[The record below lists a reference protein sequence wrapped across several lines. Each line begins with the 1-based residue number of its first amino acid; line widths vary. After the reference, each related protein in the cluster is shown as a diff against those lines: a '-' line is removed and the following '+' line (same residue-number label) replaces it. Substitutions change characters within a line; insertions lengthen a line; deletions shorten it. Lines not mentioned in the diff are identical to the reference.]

1 MFLYGVQ
8 MISSLSKSSL
18 GMKIGIFKSFG
29 WSDTDIITMV
39 QRLPFCLT
47 LSEAK
52 IRKVLKFF
60 MGELGYESSYIASH
74 PTLLMF
80 SLEKR
85 VLPRKKILELLKE
98 KDLIN
103 LVPCLYTI
111 MKCSECKFLENYVRC
126 LRDEMPDVYDFY
138 IKSGK

>member
-1 MFLYGVQ
+1 
-8 MISSLSKSSL
+8 
-18 GMKIGIFKSFG
+18 
-29 WSDTDIITMV
+29 
-39 QRLPFCLT
+39 
-47 LSEAK
+47 
-52 IRKVLKFF
+52 
-60 MGELGYESSYIASH
+60 
-74 PTLLMF
+74 MF

-85 VLPRKKILELLKE
+85 VSPRKKILELLKE